1 MIFTRLT
8 NDDGMKIKERT
19 FFPLFLHVLEKRKKL
34 RRMKKKESSE
44 KKKRKHVQAR
54 VWKRREHFTNK
65 TNWSAEGRNETQMLS
80 FLLTYSER
88 LCERCRT
95 YWLLFFFFCWR
106 RSCIVRRYST
116 EIQVRQLSSMNETK
130 KIHSESISV
139 AIEGV
144 DIIFLSNFPFFFV
157 LFLFFFFCF
166 CLK

>member
-95 YWLLFFFFCWR
+95 YWLLFFFFLLEKKLYSAPLFDRDTSASAFKHEWNQKNPLWIDLCCYWG
-106 RSCIVRRYST
+106 CRYYFSF
-116 EIQVRQLSSMNETK
+116 QFS
-130 KIHSESISV
+130 
-139 AIEGV
+139 
-144 DIIFLSNFPFFFV
+144 FFFCFV
-157 LFLFFFFCF
+157 FVFFFCF